1 MATNPASKPQA
12 ALIRVSRAAD
22 LLGVTFE
29 LLGIGLQE
37 NRPPIPIHI
46 IAGFPHIRLVD
57 LNAWIKK
64 EPLPPATVFA

>member
-1 MATNPASKPQA
+1 MASNKPQA

-37 NRPPIPIHI
+37 NQPPIPIYM
-46 IAGFPHIRLVD
+46 IAGFPHIRVVD

-64 EPLPPATVFA
+64 GPVPPATVFS

>member
-1 MATNPASKPQA
+1 MATKHIQP
-12 ALIRVSRAAD
+12 ALIRVSRAAE

-29 LLGIGLQE
+29 LFLIGLQE
-37 NRPPIPIHI
+37 NQPPIPRFL

-64 EPLPPATVFA
+64 EPLPAPTVFP